1 VTLADV
7 LRAKRRIQPFVR
19 RTALAPSAWLSDL
32 TGSRVML
39 KLESLQVSN
48 SFKSRGAFNAV
59 ARRAEEQPGRR
70 PLVTA
75 SAGNHGRALAAAA
88 EVFGFPLTVFTPRD
102 APRTKTDAIRR
113 HGATLKADGRDYDAA
128 EKLALA
134 CARDSGA
141 DFISPYNDIDVI
153 AGAATVALEI
163 FEDAPDVDTLVVPI
177 GGGGLASGMGT
188 VARAIGRRIA
198 VYGVEVEASCA
209 FRTSVRAGTLI
220 EIVPGPTLA
229 DGLGGNPDPAT
240 ITFGFI
246 QRVVDDI
253 VTVSEDDLAAAVT
266 GLVEHEH
273 LVAEGAGA
281 ATAAALLG
289 GRLDVRGR
297 RVAAVVSGSNI
308 DRAKL
313 VSVLTSSG
321 S

>member
-177 GGGGLASGMGT
+177 GGGGLAAG
-188 VARAIGRRIA
+188 VAAAIKQSKPD
-198 VYGVEVEASCA
+198 VVMVGVEPVGAAKMKASIEA
-209 FRTSVRAGTLI
+209 GHPITLPKTETI
-220 EIVPGPTLA
+220 A
-229 DGLGGNPDPAT
+229 DGLMPVRPGDL
-240 ITFGFI
+240 TFAHV
-246 QRVVDDI
+246 REYVDEI
-253 VTVSEDDLAAAVT
+253 RLVTDLQIADAV
-266 GLVEHEH
+266 LW
-273 LVAEGAGA
+273 LFANAKIVAEPSGA
-281 ATAAALLG
+281 ATVAAALVSKP
-289 GRLDVRGR
+289 RLPGLV
-297 RVAAVVSGSNI
+297 VAIVSGGNMGL
-308 DRAKL
+308 DKL
-313 VSVLTSSG
+313 EDLRRLAR
-321 S
+321 